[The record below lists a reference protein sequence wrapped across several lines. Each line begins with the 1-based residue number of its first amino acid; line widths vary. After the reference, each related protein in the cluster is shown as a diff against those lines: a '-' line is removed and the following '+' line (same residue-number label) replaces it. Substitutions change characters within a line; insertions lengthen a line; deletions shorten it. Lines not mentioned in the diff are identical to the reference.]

1 MDNYYKKASAMQK
14 FGQMNGDPKMNGVL
28 PLNNTFQNGTQ
39 GAEYANFL
47 QAGAQLTENIQEE
60 QQI

>member
-1 MDNYYKKASAMQK
+1 MQK
-14 FGQMNGDPKMNGVL
+14 FGQINGDPKMNGVL